1 MRPLALRWEPV
12 AQTELDLRLRDT
24 DAEAPA
30 FFTLRLRN
38 NARLLQEHDFIFS
51 VLYSEEP
58 APSDTNAIMRMHFE
72 DGRIISAE
80 IKTGTR
86 TLALA
91 RYRNGVLAQKEYDHD
106 GDGFFEVLE
115 QYGKQGKLDK
125 ISVDINKNK
134 LFEYYELYKT
144 DGTVIKNWD
153 ENEDGT
159 PEIQYTQFPSGNA
172 QTVWKHRYS
181 GLPVSVYYKDGAP
194 ERLTIGKTS
203 VPLIK
208 DPSHNVYWLEMRP
221 SFSDK
226 VAEKVVEVF
235 AADVSDVEARTI
247 AIGNYELYAV
257 RSEGAVFVQLLSVPA
272 APAPVK
278 GAEQK

>member
-1 MRPLALRWEPV
+1 
-12 AQTELDLRLRDT
+12 
-24 DAEAPA
+24 
-30 FFTLRLRN
+30 
-38 NARLLQEHDFIFS
+38 
-51 VLYSEEP
+51 
-58 APSDTNAIMRMHFE
+58 MHFE

-80 IKTGTR
+80 IKTGTQ

-91 RYRNGVLAQKEYDHD
+91 RYRNGVLAQKEYDYD

-181 GLPVSVYYKDGAP
+181 GLPVSVYYKKGIP

-203 VPLIK
+203 MPLIK
-208 DPSHNVYWLEMRP
+208 DPSYNVYWLEMRP
-221 SFSDK
+221 AFSDK
-226 VAEKVVEVF
+226 VAEKLTALF
-235 AADVSDVEARTI
+235 KDTDSDVEARTI
-247 AIGNYELYAV
+247 LIGSYELYAV
-257 RSEGAVFVQLLSVPA
+257 RSEGAVFVQMLRIPDRA
-272 APAPVK
+272 APVK
-278 GAEQK
+278 VEGQK